1 MPKITDIIRDQQTAI
16 EAMDSKYIPQTEL
29 NDVLAAAGGLKARKT
44 YKTLAPNETVEVLA
58 NNPIHAMATVA
69 VPSSHLT
76 KRVVEFDGLDFPK
89 GTAVNLEVTNGF
101 IRPEIDQLVEGAY
114 TWKVTRTGIRRY
126 FIEVMDSAGN
136 VVLAKDSY
144 PDVGTVV
151 ASLVLGV
158 YEYEGSIY
166 ISSSN
171 SWNYN
176 GGSLLRFDLSAA
188 LEGESEPRFVML
200 GESTASQNFPAHLFK
215 RPDGTL
221 VGKGLNSNITYNSWY
236 TYDSPSS
243 AAALQVATGVN
254 PYSQLYCEYFPTDDA
269 YVLWGAKRLQ
279 FWALSSNGYEF
290 SYRGFVPTPPTR
302 YPYQS
307 VKYGGNSTPVFTSAD
322 SNIVLGVQHAVICSQ
337 TFSYRV
343 GSPIADTASKISSG
357 VLGTPLDVDITVELF
372 DPVSD
377 VVLSTVFIGTG
388 ADFGM
393 FYGSNG
399 TNNLSSYGPYLQVV
413 TVDASNGDLYLMSYT
428 YRDGTGIVH
437 RYNFYKLSVLGA
449 LTLIDSRQGTSSEV
463 VGSYTRQ
470 SPGRFIGKT
479 SLEGLTE
486 GLGNVAYMAST
497 ESPSSLGT
505 FMTSFSEAPKQFP
518 AAVYKTNGSFS
529 LPIAVASVKEI
540 TGDLVYAATNEADIS
555 FSIPEMG
562 IIEQPLN
569 HVFTEAE
576 RLSIGA
582 INEITFTIHIN
593 LTDAGISA
601 SVDSIKLP
609 VLTYEAF
616 KKSDAIEVEV
626 QSDAVTV
633 RNTDTSNARVVMLT
647 ILE

>member
-16 EAMDSKYIPQTEL
+16 EAMDNKYIPQTEL
-29 NDVLAAAGGLKARKT
+29 NDVLAAAGGLKASKT
-44 YKTLAPNETVEVLA
+44 YKTLAPNETIEVLA
-58 NNPIHAMATVA
+58 NNPIHAIATVS

-76 KRVVEFDGLDFPK
+76 RRVVEFDGLDFPK
-89 GTAVNLEVTNGF
+89 GTAVNLEVVNGA
-101 IRPEIDQLVEGAY
+101 IRPEIDQLIEDAY
-114 TWKVTRTGIRRY
+114 TWKVTRIGLRRY
-126 FIEVMDSAGN
+126 FIEVKDSAGN
-136 VVLAKDSY
+136 TVLAHDSF
-144 PDVGTVV
+144 PDVATLN
-151 ASLVLGV
+151 ASLLLGV

-166 ISSSN
+166 ISNSSG
-171 SWNYN
+171 WDYQ
-176 GGSLLRFDLSAA
+176 GGSLLRFNLSEA
-188 LEGESEPRFVML
+188 LAGGADPRFVL
-200 GESTASQNFPAHLFK
+200 LEASSASQHFPAYLFK

-221 VGKGLNSNITYNSWY
+221 VGKGLNTNATTNSWY
-236 TYDSPSS
+236 TYNSPSS
-243 AAALQVATGVN
+243 TAALQVATGTS
-254 PYSQLYCEYFPTDDA
+254 PYSQLYCEYFPADDA

-279 FWALSSNGYEF
+279 FWALNGTNYEF
-290 SYRGFVPTPPTR
+290 SYRGFIPTPPGR
-302 YPYQS
+302 FPYQS
-307 VKYGGNSTPVFTSAD
+307 VTYGGNSTPVFTSAD
-322 SNIVLGVQHAVICSQ
+322 SNTVLGVQHAVICSQ

-343 GSPIADTASKISSG
+343 GSPINDTASKISSG
-357 VLGTPLDVDITVELF
+357 VAGTPLDVNITVELF

-377 VVLSTVFIGTG
+377 VVLSTVFAGTG
-388 ADFGM
+388 AAFGM
-393 FYGSNG
+393 FYGSSGIGN
-399 TNNLSSYGPYLQVV
+399 TNSYGPYLQVV

-428 YRDGTGIVH
+428 YRDATGIVH
-437 RYNFYKLSVLGA
+437 RYNFYKLSVLGD
-449 LTLIDSRQGTSSEV
+449 LTLINSRQGTSSTV
-463 VGSYTRQ
+463 VGGITYQ
-470 SPGRFIGKT
+470 SPGRFIGKA
-479 SLEGLTE
+479 SLEELIKGLDNAE
-486 GLGNVAYMAST
+486 YMVST
-497 ESPSSLGT
+497 ESASSLGS
-505 FMTSFSEAPKQFP
+505 FSVSFSEAPKQFP

-529 LPIAVASVKEI
+529 LPVAVASVKEI

-593 LTDAGISA
+593 LTDAGVSA

-626 QSDAVTV
+626 QSDMVTV